1 MKKNEIRQNWL
12 LKELKKSPLGS
23 YRDFSD
29 KYMQTFGVSE
39 RTFARDWQQAQKAL
53 RVWSNKIKTALLK
66 EEVAKEIEEEKEALI
81 TRLEVLQYLSD
92 IARGEPYDTDEGK
105 VYPTFRDQ
113 LRAIEQLAK
122 MEGWNAPAKQE
133 FKGDF
138 EVTGTKVVWEGEPE

>member
-1 MKKNEIRQNWL
+1 MTKTKIRQKWL
-12 LKELKKSPLGS
+12 FNELRKYPMNS
-23 YRDFSD
+23 YRDFLTM
-29 KYMQTFGVSE
+29 YIATFGKSE
-39 RTFARDWQQAQKAL
+39 RTFVRDWKEAQKE
-53 RVWSNKIKTALLK
+53 LK
-66 EEVAKEIEEEKEALI
+66 AWNGKVMDSLIAKEVAKGVEEEKTYLP

-138 EVTGTKVVWEGEPE
+138 EVTGIKVVWEGEPE

>member
-1 MKKNEIRQNWL
+1 MTKTEIRQKWL
-12 LKELKKSPLGS
+12 FNELRKYPMNG
-23 YRDFSD
+23 YRDFLTM
-29 KYMQTFGVSE
+29 YIATFGKSE
-39 RTFARDWQQAQKAL
+39 RTFVRDWKEAQK
-53 RVWSNKIKTALLK
+53 KLK
-66 EEVAKEIEEEKEALI
+66 AWNSKVMDTLIAKEVAKGVEEEKMYLL
-81 TRLEVLQYLSD
+81 TRLED

-138 EVTGTKVVWEGEPE
+138 EVTGIKVVWEGEPQ

>member
-1 MKKNEIRQNWL
+1 MTKTEIRQKWL
-12 LKELKKSPLGS
+12 FNELRKYPMNG
-23 YRDFSD
+23 YRDFLTMYIS
-29 KYMQTFGVSE
+29 TFGKSE
-39 RTFARDWQQAQKAL
+39 RTFVRDWKEAQKE
-53 RVWSNKIKTALLK
+53 LK
-66 EEVAKEIEEEKEALI
+66 AWNGKVMDTLIAKEVVKGVEEEKTYLP

-138 EVTGTKVVWEGEPE
+138 EVTGIKVVWEGEPQ